1 MVKVLAWGYAPP
13 RRPTRFRLTYALPQD
28 YAQSPASLHGP
39 VDRGVDRGC
48 LAAHRA
54 RLR

>member
-39 VDRGVDRGC
+39 VDREGLGHGM
-48 LAAHRA
+48 LGRA
-54 RLR
+54 